1 MGAIIFFL
9 FVLGVFIVKG
19 HLKWGLLAAFILSV
33 LLAWGHNFMAFSN
46 FFLNY
51 VPGYNKFR
59 AVSMTLVIAE
69 LCVPLLAL
77 LTLKEIMNN
86 PLIIKEKISEF
97 IIALSVTGGLA
108 LIFYLLPGIFFK
120 FITPQE
126 MTGLQDIKNSQPE
139 LAATVDMFANQLKI
153 VRISILKADAL
164 RSFAFILAAAA
175 LIIVLYFRKL
185 KPHIFILI
193 LAALIIADMWTI
205 DRRYLNNDA
214 FVNRRLVEK
223 PFQPTVADEII
234 LKDVDPY
241 FRVLNLA
248 SNTFN
253 EVSTSYFHKSI
264 GGYHGAKLQRYQDL
278 IDHHISKGNEAVLNI
293 LNTKYIITT
302 DQNKQPVAQINFQAM
317 GNAWLVSRYKEVE
330 NADAEIDA
338 LNNFE
343 PELYAIID
351 KRFSDNY
358 KNVTL
363 EHDPEANIELKSYA
377 PNKLTYKASSETS
390 QIAVFSDIYY
400 DKGWNAFLNGNPVP
414 HFRVNYILR
423 AIILPQGEHD
433 IEFRF
438 EPKSYYTGEKIS
450 LAGSVLMAILILGF
464 IAVEIK
470 RKLNSHIS

>member
-1 MGAIIFFL
+1 
-9 FVLGVFIVKG
+9 
-19 HLKWGLLAAFILSV
+19 
-33 LLAWGHNFMAFSN
+33 MAGF
-46 FFLNY
+46 
-51 VPGYNKFR
+51 
-59 AVSMTLVIAE
+59 
-69 LCVPLLAL
+69 
-77 LTLKEIMNN
+77 
-86 PLIIKEKISEF
+86 
-97 IIALSVTGGLA
+97 
-108 LIFYLLPGIFFK
+108 
-120 FITPQE
+120 
-126 MTGLQDIKNSQPE
+126 QDIRTRPT
-139 LAATVDMFANQLKI
+139 AATDMFANQLKI
-153 VRISILKADAL
+153 IRISILKADAL

-175 LIIVLYFRKL
+175 LMIVFYFRKL

-193 LAALIIADMWTI
+193 LAALILADMWTI

-223 PFQPTVADEII
+223 PFQPNVADEII

-302 DQNKQPVAQINFQAM
+302 DQNKQPVAQINLQAM

-330 NADAEIDA
+330 NADAEIAA

-343 PELYAIID
+343 PELYVIID

-363 EHDPEANIELKSYA
+363 EHDPEANIELISYA

-390 QIAVFSDIYY
+390 QMLFSIFIMI
-400 DKGWNAFLNGNPVP
+400 K
-414 HFRVNYILR
+414 
-423 AIILPQGEHD
+423 
-433 IEFRF
+433 
-438 EPKSYYTGEKIS
+438 
-450 LAGSVLMAILILGF
+450 AGMPF
-464 IAVEIK
+464 
-470 RKLNSHIS
+470 